1 MWPFCS
7 LRASSPGRSDG
18 GAGKGKESLQLRLWK
33 LNSTSNSPVAGRRL
47 SCKISAN
54 QRKAE
59 TSANVNKHWK
69 TRAKGN
75 DVISNVI
82 SANQHFAPT
91 FSMQIFKIQ
100 GRSCKLSARAPRRA
114 CSQATVLLLP
124 FYIFPQALSFC
135 VLCFGFQ
142 FQTTWCSPGNLPFF
156 FSHTYERASTCIGRH
171 LKKKTV
177 LWGTITWSE
186 MGQQNIQVKM
196 FYFFWRLEK
205 KKQLSPCPTPA
216 PFLKG

>member
-1 MWPFCS
+1 MTGASTIPETIAQRISAPVPFSYLKWRILLCLSPMWPFYS

-54 QRKAE
+54 QRKGE

-82 SANQHFAPT
+82 SANQYFAPT

-100 GRSCKLSARAPRRA
+100 GRSFPPERPGELARR
-114 CSQATVLLLP
+114 LP
-124 FYIFPQALSFC
+124 FCCCHFIFFRRFSLFVFYVLASNFRPRDVLQEIFLFSFHIHMN
-135 VLCFGFQ
+135 VH
-142 FQTTWCSPGNLPFF
+142 P
-156 FSHTYERASTCIGRH
+156 RA
-171 LKKKTV
+171 
-177 LWGTITWSE
+177 
-186 MGQQNIQVKM
+186 
-196 FYFFWRLEK
+196 
-205 KKQLSPCPTPA
+205 
-216 PFLKG
+216 